1 MILKKNTETFFL
13 MEMFRGMF
21 VALQYFFRPKITLN
35 YPFEKGPLSPRFR
48 GEHALRRYPTGEE
61 RCIACKLCEAI
72 CPAQA
77 ITIEAEPRD
86 DGSRRTTRYDI
97 DMTKCIFCG
106 FCQEACPVD
115 AIVEGPNFEY
125 ATETHEIILLLR
137 LKIMLHEILFY
148 AFGVFALTTGFF
160 VVVEKNPI
168 HAVFFLVLCFVNAA
182 GMLLMVGAEFL
193 AFMFLVVYV
202 GAIAVLFLFVVMM
215 LNIAVEEARSE
226 YFSMFFVIGIILL
239 CEFVFLVPNMNP
251 TPNSLELPAYI
262 DWSLVMQPVT
272 NMEMFGNF
280 LFTHGFPYFI
290 LSGFILFVS
299 MIGAIVLT
307 LHRQEYTKRQDIYT
321 QVSRS
326 VMIRAR
332 TV

>member
-1 MILKKNTETFFL
+1 
-13 MEMFRGMF
+13 
-21 VALQYFFRPKITLN
+21 
-35 YPFEKGPLSPRFR
+35 
-48 GEHALRRYPTGEE
+48 
-61 RCIACKLCEAI
+61 
-72 CPAQA
+72 
-77 ITIEAEPRD
+77 
-86 DGSRRTTRYDI
+86 
-97 DMTKCIFCG
+97 
-106 FCQEACPVD
+106 
-115 AIVEGPNFEY
+115 
-125 ATETHEIILLLR
+125 
-137 LKIMLHEILFY
+137 MLHEILFY
-148 AFGVFALTTGFF
+148 AFGIFALTTGFF

-193 AFMFLVVYV
+193 AFMFLLVYV
-202 GAIAVLFLFVVMM
+202 GAIVVFFLFVVMM
-215 LNIAVEEARSE
+215 LNIAVEEAKAE

-239 CEFVFLVPNMNP
+239 CEFVFLVPHTHP
-251 TPNSLELPAYI
+251 IPHSLELPSFV
-262 DWSLVMQPVT
+262 DWSIVMQPVT

-332 TV
+332 TI

>member
-1 MILKKNTETFFL
+1 
-13 MEMFRGMF
+13 
-21 VALQYFFRPKITLN
+21 
-35 YPFEKGPLSPRFR
+35 
-48 GEHALRRYPTGEE
+48 
-61 RCIACKLCEAI
+61 
-72 CPAQA
+72 
-77 ITIEAEPRD
+77 
-86 DGSRRTTRYDI
+86 
-97 DMTKCIFCG
+97 
-106 FCQEACPVD
+106 
-115 AIVEGPNFEY
+115 
-125 ATETHEIILLLR
+125 
-137 LKIMLHEILFY
+137 
-148 AFGVFALTTGFF
+148 
-160 VVVEKNPI
+160 
-168 HAVFFLVLCFVNAA
+168 VLCFVNAA

-226 YFSMFFVIGIILL
+226 YFTMFFVIGIILI

-251 TPNSLELPAYI
+251 IPNSLELPVYV

-272 NMEMFGNF
+272 NMELFGNF

-307 LHRQEYTKRQDIYT
+307 LHRQEYTKRQDIYA

>member
-1 MILKKNTETFFL
+1 
-13 MEMFRGMF
+13 
-21 VALQYFFRPKITLN
+21 
-35 YPFEKGPLSPRFR
+35 
-48 GEHALRRYPTGEE
+48 
-61 RCIACKLCEAI
+61 
-72 CPAQA
+72 
-77 ITIEAEPRD
+77 
-86 DGSRRTTRYDI
+86 
-97 DMTKCIFCG
+97 
-106 FCQEACPVD
+106 
-115 AIVEGPNFEY
+115 
-125 ATETHEIILLLR
+125 
-137 LKIMLHEILFY
+137 MLHEILFY
-148 AFGVFALTTGFF
+148 SFVVFALTTGFF

-226 YFSMFFVIGIILL
+226 YFSMFFVIGIILV

-251 TPNSLELPAYI
+251 VPNSLELPEYV

-332 TV
+332 TI

>member
-1 MILKKNTETFFL
+1 MCKNGYGSL
-13 MEMFRGMF
+13 SWF
-21 VALQYFFRPKITLN
+21 V
-35 YPFEKGPLSPRFR
+35 
-48 GEHALRRYPTGEE
+48 
-61 RCIACKLCEAI
+61 
-72 CPAQA
+72 
-77 ITIEAEPRD
+77 
-86 DGSRRTTRYDI
+86 
-97 DMTKCIFCG
+97 
-106 FCQEACPVD
+106 
-115 AIVEGPNFEY
+115 
-125 ATETHEIILLLR
+125 LLLPF
-137 LKIMLHEILFY
+137 I
-148 AFGVFALTTGFF
+148 
-160 VVVEKNPI
+160 
-168 HAVFFLVLCFVNAA
+168 
-182 GMLLMVGAEFL
+182 L

>member
-1 MILKKNTETFFL
+1 
-13 MEMFRGMF
+13 
-21 VALQYFFRPKITLN
+21 
-35 YPFEKGPLSPRFR
+35 
-48 GEHALRRYPTGEE
+48 
-61 RCIACKLCEAI
+61 
-72 CPAQA
+72 
-77 ITIEAEPRD
+77 
-86 DGSRRTTRYDI
+86 
-97 DMTKCIFCG
+97 
-106 FCQEACPVD
+106 
-115 AIVEGPNFEY
+115 
-125 ATETHEIILLLR
+125 
-137 LKIMLHEILFY
+137 MLHEILFY
-148 AFGVFALTTGFF
+148 AFGIFALTTGFF

-202 GAIAVLFLFVVMM
+202 
-215 LNIAVEEARSE
+215 
-226 YFSMFFVIGIILL
+226 
-239 CEFVFLVPNMNP
+239 
-251 TPNSLELPAYI
+251 

-272 NMEMFGNF
+272 NMELFGNF

>member
-1 MILKKNTETFFL
+1 
-13 MEMFRGMF
+13 
-21 VALQYFFRPKITLN
+21 
-35 YPFEKGPLSPRFR
+35 
-48 GEHALRRYPTGEE
+48 
-61 RCIACKLCEAI
+61 
-72 CPAQA
+72 
-77 ITIEAEPRD
+77 
-86 DGSRRTTRYDI
+86 
-97 DMTKCIFCG
+97 
-106 FCQEACPVD
+106 
-115 AIVEGPNFEY
+115 
-125 ATETHEIILLLR
+125 
-137 LKIMLHEILFY
+137 
-148 AFGVFALTTGFF
+148 
-160 VVVEKNPI
+160 
-168 HAVFFLVLCFVNAA
+168 
-182 GMLLMVGAEFL
+182 MLLMVGAEFL

-215 LNIAVEEARSE
+215 LNIAVEEAKAE

-239 CEFVFLVPNMNP
+239 CEFVFLVPHTHP
-251 TPNSLELPAYI
+251 IPHSLELPSYV
-262 DWSLVMQPVT
+262 DWSIVMQPVT

-332 TV
+332 TI